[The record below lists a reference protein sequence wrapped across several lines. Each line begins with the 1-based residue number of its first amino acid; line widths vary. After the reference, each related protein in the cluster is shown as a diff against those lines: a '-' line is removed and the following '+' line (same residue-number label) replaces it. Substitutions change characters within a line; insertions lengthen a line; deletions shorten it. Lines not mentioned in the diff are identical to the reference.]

1 MNRVNDRVFKTNQWI
16 TIVDTK
22 IAASASTDRI
32 MGLVETFAADVY
44 DAASNQHE
52 GGASMT
58 MRPRVNKYNV
68 NGNVGVMIAQK
79 LRDGESLRVGR
90 NGEEVVNPPTGGESD
105 FFKDIKKR

>member
-1 MNRVNDRVFKTNQWI
+1 M
-16 TIVDTK
+16 DTK

-44 DAASNQHE
+44 DAANNGKQHE

-90 NGEEVVNPPTGGESD
+90 NGEEVVNPPTGDESD